1 MSAAT
6 FSSSKKTDALGKVA
20 EEFYSK
26 VIFDEEPVFVSDE
39 ATVWDLWSGDEKE
52 ILERCSAYYGVPVSK
67 EETQQ
72 PFWQFVALLNE
83 KRSRKGSTSI
93 NDQLHRELWTSW
105 ASLLRSY
112 SAAHGLNSRHH
123 AVVEVGAD
131 EITLRVASRWLRF
144 THDLMED
151 SGGNRSTFSL
161 QEDGTVK
168 LKEHTQEMDLAAE
181 QLAREMMHSE

>member
-1 MSAAT
+1 MPSTVILSEAKNPGIQLGAT
-6 FSSSKKTDALGKVA
+6 DSSENVM
-20 EEFYSK
+20 
-26 VIFDEEPVFVSDE
+26 
-39 ATVWDLWSGDEKE
+39 
-52 ILERCSAYYGVPVSK
+52 
-67 EETQQ
+67 
-72 PFWQFVALLNE
+72 
-83 KRSRKGSTSI
+83 I

-144 THDLMED
+144 THDLVED
-151 SGGNRSTFSL
+151 SEGTRSTFSL
-161 QEDGTVK
+161 QENGTVK
-168 LKEHTQEMDLAAE
+168 LREHTQEMDLAAE